1 MRRPLQFPDLALRR
15 FLVGERAVFSQAV
28 PLHSTAWPWWQP
40 LCNPPDVVRVSHW
53 GGFYHQTWSLLLR
66 LFPFQ
71 NLYFANGGKAM
82 PDQST
87 RKLPSQSDGQ
97 TKTNPFLDFQ
107 IPTLADLLKR
117 LSIISA
123 TPASKVPPEP
133 LHITVDPLINMR
145 V

>member
-1 MRRPLQFPDLALRR
+1 
-15 FLVGERAVFSQAV
+15 
-28 PLHSTAWPWWQP
+28 
-40 LCNPPDVVRVSHW
+40 
-53 GGFYHQTWSLLLR
+53 
-66 LFPFQ
+66 
-71 NLYFANGGKAM
+71 M

-107 IPTLADLLKR
+107 IPTLADLR

-123 TPASKVPPEP
+123 TPASEVPREP

>member
-1 MRRPLQFPDLALRR
+1 
-15 FLVGERAVFSQAV
+15 
-28 PLHSTAWPWWQP
+28 
-40 LCNPPDVVRVSHW
+40 
-53 GGFYHQTWSLLLR
+53 
-66 LFPFQ
+66 
-71 NLYFANGGKAM
+71 M

-123 TPASKVPPEP
+123 TPASKVPREP
-133 LHITVDPLINMR
+133 VAYHEIQARLSSRLRKNG
-145 V
+145 